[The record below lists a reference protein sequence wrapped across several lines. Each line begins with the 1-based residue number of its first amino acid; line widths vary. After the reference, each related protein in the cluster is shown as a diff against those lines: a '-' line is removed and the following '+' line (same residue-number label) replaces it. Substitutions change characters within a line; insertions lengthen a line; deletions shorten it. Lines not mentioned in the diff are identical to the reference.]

1 LRVLFS
7 AAIKAINQVVEPIRH
22 TLAHDIVVHGTQ
34 LLAEARLDVASKL
47 GRLCID
53 FFAPGRCRFHRIL
66 LSHGLAFIHCS
77 TPTSEARAGA
87 GYPLGP
93 EQTSEVAD
101 GSPGTELFCGGRVEA
116 LQVDWKVG
124 A

>member
-1 LRVLFS
+1 
-7 AAIKAINQVVEPIRH
+7 
-22 TLAHDIVVHGTQ
+22 
-34 LLAEARLDVASKL
+34 LLAEACLYVAPKL
-47 GRLCID
+47 GRLRID
-53 FFAPGRCRFHRIL
+53 FFAPRRGCFHRIL
-66 LSHGLAFIHCS
+66 RSHGLAFVHCL

-87 GYPLGP
+87 GCPLGS
-93 EQTSEVAD
+93 EQTSELAY